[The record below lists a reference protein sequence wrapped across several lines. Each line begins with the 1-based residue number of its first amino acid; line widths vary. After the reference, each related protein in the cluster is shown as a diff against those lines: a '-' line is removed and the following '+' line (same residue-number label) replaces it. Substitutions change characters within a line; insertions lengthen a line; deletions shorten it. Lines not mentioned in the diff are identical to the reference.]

1 MNEWMNDSEDEL
13 LRIWLEM
20 LLSERPPPAFLYC
33 LTKYT
38 KKCAEY
44 LSLSLAGLVRLFQVQ
59 ISREWFVACQQPND
73 ASQAYVVYLVGR
85 RPSGSMNSL
94 TAALPRDVSIPITP
108 AARKGCWQ
116 HRCIFSL
123 FPDSQYFRWHT
134 QWLLR
139 VTSSIEVIQSYACYC
154 LLVSIQNQVKQG
166 NSRIELTVASK

>member
-1 MNEWMNDSEDEL
+1 MTWDAVEWKASPCL
-13 LRIWLEM
+13 SVLSHKVHKEM
-20 LLSERPPPAFLYC
+20 CGIFVIIFRC
-33 LTKYT
+33 LP
-38 KKCAEY
+38 
-44 LSLSLAGLVRLFQVQ
+44 LAALVRLFQVQ
-59 ISREWFVACQQPND
+59 FSREWFVACQQPND

-94 TAALPRDVSIPITP
+94 TAALPRDVSIPITS

-139 VTSSIEVIQSYACYC
+139 VTSSIELIQSYACYC
-154 LLVSIQNQVKQG
+154 LPVSIQNQVKQG
-166 NSRIELTVASK
+166 NSRIKLTVASK